1 MNPSCKLSKMLQIPL
16 ERQLPAPKCYKF
28 HKNLANSME
37 NERFQLQNVAKI
49 VEMAASSSKMLQ
61 IARKSGRKTDPK
73 KQNKTGKHNS
83 QNNSGP
89 LIFSAFNKSHC
100 WPHSRILLVEFWMIS
115 GCVAR
120 HGSFSCR
127 HNGAFPLPKGKI
139 YESQRDPIAMQNLY
153 NCIFRY
159 EYIYIYVDVSI
170 LIWIVVYIYISEWVE
185 MWIEYKLKSQTTITY
200 YNCYWI
206 TTAVWIKANDT

>member
-100 WPHSRILLVEFWMIS
+100 WPHSRIWFLLCSFFWLNFEWFLDVLRGMGVFRADTTVHFHCQRAKS
-115 GCVAR
+115 T
-120 HGSFSCR
+120 
-127 HNGAFPLPKGKI
+127 NPKGTLSPCRI
-139 YESQRDPIAMQNLY
+139 YIIVYLDMN
-153 NCIFRY
+153 
-159 EYIYIYVDVSI
+159 IYIY
-170 LIWIVVYIYISEWVE
+170 
-185 MWIEYKLKSQTTITY
+185 M
-200 YNCYWI
+200 
-206 TTAVWIKANDT
+206 

>member
-1 MNPSCKLSKMLQIPL
+1 MNPSCKLPCYMNSSNSKMLQIPL
-16 ERQLPAPKCYKF
+16 ERQLPAPKYYKF
-28 HKNLANSME
+28 HQNIANSME

-89 LIFSAFNKSHC
+89 LIFFLFQQK
-100 WPHSRILLVEFWMIS
+100 PLLAPFQNLVPVVFLLLIEFWMIS

-139 YESQRDPIAMQNLY
+139 YESQRDPIAM
-153 NCIFRY
+153 
-159 EYIYIYVDVSI
+159 
-170 LIWIVVYIYISEWVE
+170 
-185 MWIEYKLKSQTTITY
+185 
-200 YNCYWI
+200 
-206 TTAVWIKANDT
+206 